1 MIILFTDF
9 GSSDIYV
16 GQVKAVLAQ
25 AAPGVQIIDLLHDVP
40 NFQIRAGAHLLAATL
55 GCFPKDSVFL
65 AVVDPGVGSSRQ
77 PVVVEADGQYFV
89 GPDNGLLSVVAARAS
104 QRCFWRIDWHP
115 QNLSHSFHGRDLF
128 APIAAAIAGGVF
140 PHDKLTAIEQLDV
153 RLGADDLSEVIY
165 LDHYGN
171 AMTGLRT
178 GTLAHDAKFEVNG
191 QVLQYARTFSAVP
204 EAAAFWYENSVGLV
218 EIAVNCGSA
227 AEQLELAE
235 GQALEVVPGCRV
247 CE

>member
-25 AAPGVQIIDLLHDVP
+25 SAPAVQCIDLLHDVP
-40 NFQIRAGAHLLAATL
+40 NFQIHAGAHLLAASL
-55 GCFPKDSVFL
+55 GGLPQDSVFL

-77 PVVVEADGQYFV
+77 PVVMEADGWYFV

-104 QRCFWRIDWHP
+104 QCRFWRIDWRP
-115 QNLSHSFHGRDLF
+115 ENLSSSFHGRDLF
-128 APIAAAIAGGVF
+128 APIAAAIASGVF
-140 PHDKLTAIEQLDV
+140 PQDKLSAIEQLDV
-153 RLGADDLSEVIY
+153 RLGGEELPEVIY

-171 AMTGLRT
+171 AMTGLRA
-178 GTLAHDAKFEVNG
+178 GSVPQRAGVNVNG
-191 QVLQYARTFSAVP
+191 QTLQYARTFS
-204 EAAAFWYENSVGLV
+204 EAQADTAFWYENSIGLI

-227 AEQLELAE
+227 A
-235 GQALEVVPGCRV
+235 QALSLTVGQPVSLS
-247 CE
+247 

>member
-25 AAPGVQIIDLLHDVP
+25 SAPGVPLIDLLHDVP

-55 GCFPKDSVFL
+55 GRFPKDCVFL
-65 AVVDPGVGSSRQ
+65 VVVDPGVGSSRQ
-77 PVVVEADGQYFV
+77 PVVMQADGQYFV

-104 QRCFWRIDWHP
+104 QCRFWRIDWRP
-115 QNLSHSFHGRDLF
+115 EKLSASFHGRDLF
-128 APIAAAIAGGVF
+128 APIVAALASGAF
-140 PHDKLTAIEQLDV
+140 PNDKLTPIEQLDIS
-153 RLGADDLSEVIY
+153 LGGEDICDVIY

-171 AMTGLRT
+171 AMTGLRA
-178 GTLAHDAKFEVNG
+178 GSLPHRAGIYLNG
-191 QVLQYARTFSAVP
+191 QTVQYARTFS
-204 EAAAFWYENSVGLV
+204 EAEAGAAFWYENSIGLI

-227 AEQLELAE
+227 AQVLNLAV
-235 GQALEVVPGCRV
+235 GQQMSVA
-247 CE
+247 

>member
-25 AAPGVQIIDLLHDVP
+25 SAHGIQLIDLLHDVP

-55 GCFPKDSVFL
+55 GRFPKDSVFL

-77 PVVVEADGQYFV
+77 PVVMEADGQYFV

-104 QRCFWRIDWHP
+104 RCRCWRIDWRP
-115 QNLSHSFHGRDLF
+115 ENLSASFHGRDLF
-128 APIAAAIAGGVF
+128 APIAAAIAGGAF
-140 PHDKLTAIEQLDV
+140 PKDKLMPIEQLDV
-153 RLGADDLSEVIY
+153 RLGAEDLFEVIY

-171 AMTGLRT
+171 AMTGLRAD
-178 GTLAHDAKFEVNG
+178 TLTHDAKLEVNG

-218 EIAVNCGSA
+218 EIAVSCGSA
-227 AEQLELAE
+227 AKQLELAM
-235 GQALEVVPGCRV
+235 GQALEVAPL
-247 CE
+247 